1 LEFKFKINNESWNTS
16 AKPIKFDDL
25 KWLEVKVLCMF
36 VDEFSYYPQ
45 QKNLENAEEISKGNQ
60 FSKAILSF
68 IQVEQTDEE
77 NDLKSRE
84 KKLVNHLKWVARK
97 NKTNFIVLHSFAH
110 LSESKA
116 SPEFTKELFNEAEKR
131 LLNAGYLV
139 AQTPFGYFLDLNI
152 KAPGFSQAR
161 IWASL

>member
-1 LEFKFKINNESWNTS
+1 
-16 AKPIKFDDL
+16 
-25 KWLEVKVLCMF
+25 MF
-36 VDEFSYYPQ
+36 VDEFSYFPQ
-45 QKNLENAEEISKGNQ
+45 QKNLEDTEEVLTGKQ

-68 IQVEQTDEE
+68 IQVEQADEE

-97 NKTNFIVLHSFAH
+97 NETNSVILHSFAH

-116 SPEFTKELFNEAEKR
+116 SSEFTKELFNEAEKR
-131 LLNAGYLV
+131 LLNAGYSV

-152 KAPGFSQAR
+152 KAPGVSQAR

>member
-1 LEFKFKINNESWNTS
+1 
-16 AKPIKFDDL
+16 
-25 KWLEVKVLCMF
+25 MF

-45 QKNLENAEEISKGNQ
+45 QKNLESVEEIADGGQ
-60 FSKAILSF
+60 FSKAILTF
-68 IQVEQTDEE
+68 IQVEQSDEN

-97 NKTNFIVLHSFAH
+97 NETNSIILHSFAH

-131 LLNAGYLV
+131 LQNAGYSV

-152 KAPGFSQAR
+152 KAPGFSLAR

>member
-1 LEFKFKINNESWNTS
+1 M
-16 AKPIKFDDL
+16 P
-25 KWLEVKVLCMF
+25 VKVLTMF
-36 VDEFSYYPQ
+36 VDEFSYVPA
-45 QKNLENAEEISKGNQ
+45 QKNLENIPEMTEGKS
-60 FSKAILSF
+60 FSRAILAF

-97 NKTNFIVLHSFAH
+97 NNTTSIILHSFAH

-116 SPEFTKELFNEAEKR
+116 STEFTGQIFNLAELR
-131 LLNAGYLV
+131 LQNAKYQT

-152 KAPGFSQAR
+152 KAPGFSLAR
-161 IWASL
+161 IWTSL

>member
-1 LEFKFKINNESWNTS
+1 M
-16 AKPIKFDDL
+16 
-25 KWLEVKVLCMF
+25 KVLCMF
-36 VDEFSYYPQ
+36 VDEFSYFPQ
-45 QKNLENAEEISKGNQ
+45 QKNLQDTEEVLTGKQ

-97 NKTNFIVLHSFAH
+97 NETNSVILHSFAH

-116 SPEFTKELFNEAEKR
+116 SSEFTKELFNEAEKR
-131 LLNAGYLV
+131 LLNAGYSV

-152 KAPGFSQAR
+152 KAPGVSQAR